1 MPRKAEFI
9 RIQYNTIQF
18 ALTSVV
24 GIFYYKENESRTFV
38 SGVKCKLTTMENGEN
53 LGVLNRDCTGDT
65 PNSQNSTMY
74 LS

>member
-1 MPRKAEFI
+1 M
-9 RIQYNTIQF
+9 
-18 ALTSVV
+18 LTSVV

-38 SGVKCKLTTMENGEN
+38 SGVKCKSTTMENGEN
-53 LGVLNRDCTGDT
+53 LGGLNRDCIGGT